1 MSTCPHSC
9 PCPWS
14 ATCSSRPPDCRR
26 SGRNASSSALSRR
39 PAATTCRRCTAVGCW
54 MGTIFSPTRWWRS
67 ASATIRSIRS
77 RCCRNRAARP
87 STPGPRCRAHPW
99 AATCSANR
107 ARWMATAT
115 AMRTATSAR
124 SSCRRPA
131 PTSFSPTTSRTEAM
145 TNELRTH
152 ARKAHGTTRS
162 ASPPPASGQAS
173 MLRRVV
179 MTLLLAALSPMAQA
193 AAIIVN
199 TLDDEMNNDGDCSLR
214 EAVASANYN
223 LGYDAC
229 TAGDSSGWD
238 VILFALP
245 GPGEIPMSQN
255 LVITQAVQIY
265 GGDLVTLRRA
275 PKGASHMIVVDMANP
290 GHDFGLSNIAL
301 VDGNNYDGWNRD
313 NAGSAVQLR
322 QADQVTFS
330 NVTFRNNAQSAL
342 AHFGGAFPGK
352 QVNSVRVVDCLF
364 ERNRATTGTGYTGS
378 GHGGGAI
385 ALDRVDNVTVLRS
398 TFRKNGNV
406 DDLPFAYG
414 PGGAIRVQRANSID
428 ISDSLFEQNSA
439 RTRSHNGGGAISVEG
454 PYSGTTR
461 AALSVRNSTFV
472 LNRSYADGELLGTD
486 IELVSKAQA
495 IVVNST
501 FYTADNSLRVRGE
514 SELYL
519 LASTVFDIVV
529 APRIAGLIRTEA
541 YGRISM
547 QASLLFSYASG
558 PLCEHN
564 SIGYIR
570 SNGLNLFPSSDQSCE
585 RHSLDTGIED
595 PRLLPLG
602 YYGGPVPVMLPRPD
616 SPLIDSGGHYCSN
629 ISIHTDA
636 RGLPRPVAASGVGP
650 ALCDLGAVEWNP
662 DHDPIWID
670 RLFADGF
677 EG

>member
-1 MSTCPHSC
+1 
-9 PCPWS
+9 
-14 ATCSSRPPDCRR
+14 
-26 SGRNASSSALSRR
+26 
-39 PAATTCRRCTAVGCW
+39 
-54 MGTIFSPTRWWRS
+54 
-67 ASATIRSIRS
+67 
-77 RCCRNRAARP
+77 
-87 STPGPRCRAHPW
+87 
-99 AATCSANR
+99 
-107 ARWMATAT
+107 
-115 AMRTATSAR
+115 
-124 SSCRRPA
+124 
-131 PTSFSPTTSRTEAM
+131 M

-406 DDLPFAYG
+406 HDLPFAYG

-501 FYTADNSLRVRGE
+501 FYTAHDSLRVRGE